1 MVHPT
6 SFSDVAWLQN
16 PTSACC
22 CWYQTQTQS
31 LRKLVYVWKAV
42 VTDVYGINTVYFQL
56 ILPFDFVFI
65 VSVVSLV

>member
-6 SFSDVAWLQN
+6 NFSDVAWLQN

-31 LRKLVYVWKAV
+31 LRKLVYVWEAV
-42 VTDVYGINTVYFQL
+42 VTDVYGEISY
-56 ILPFDFVFI
+56 
-65 VSVVSLV
+65 SE